1 MINEDPFNR
10 KIDFAI
16 AFKSLILD
24 LNIIIKNSISE
35 IIEIF
40 SRSSFI
46 GTIEEEHIRPL
57 IWKFYFIPN
66 EFKTHSNLF
75 ELICFLIKNK
85 QKNKK
90 KLNNKKKKRLVGDPL
105 GGDDKSKG
113 EWKNFYKESEIK
125 KIINLDIIRTYND
138 KELFQNKNIIEILTN
153 ILVKYSIENEDV
165 SYKQGMNEIC
175 ANIIIA
181 IYPYYN
187 INNKTC
193 FENNSIDFNE
203 NEIKNYCENPE
214 KYSKEIYNILYN
226 LNTFES
232 DVYEIFSLLMN
243 NAGLKKFYETFD
255 NKTERNLLLKEDYK
269 KYDLF
274 SFKINNNNNE
284 KNNNNN
290 DKIYLISK
298 CDEIIK
304 TKLKIIDSGLF
315 NHFLIIDLNCSI
327 FLQKWLKCLFSREF
341 KINQILILWDSIFS
355 VGKNL
360 LFVDFLSIVILLSL
374 KYKIIKKDQDN
385 TFQII
390 FGFNQKNKIN
400 VIKFIAEAKDL
411 MDRYYQRKNMN
422 IPMSY
427 YDNKSIFNNGIN
439 DDNDDDDDIDQEKP
453 FYSGI
458 NINKNDEK
466 SNNNNNNNDNNN
478 NDNNNN
484 DNNNNNNNIANNIIE
499 EENKYNNNDNN
510 KNNNNMRKNLFGE
523 EVPININNIDNNI
536 NDNIINNKNNINNN
550 IDNNNSIKRQN
561 LFNREESENKIQSK
575 NEKNNNSNII
585 NTKIES
591 TKKYLSGAVS
601 QIGSFFKDVVNK
613 EFQKIENNNNN
624 NNNIY
629 YNSQEIANNVSN
641 LEYLLNKY
649 KNNFTEDDLNLFQYS
664 IRFFKMSGKSFNY
677 ENKLNK

>member
-10 KIDFAI
+10 KIDFAK

-57 IWKFYFIPN
+57 IWKFYFNPN

-203 NEIKNYCENPE
+203 DEIKNYCENPE

-226 LNTFES
+226 LNTFEC

-243 NAGLKKFYETFD
+243 NAGLKKFYENFD

-284 KNNNNN
+284 KNNINN

-439 DDNDDDDDIDQEKP
+439 DDNDDDDDIGQEKP

-458 NINKNDEK
+458 NINKNDEN
-466 SNNNNNNNDNNN
+466 SNENNNNNNNNVNNVNNN
-478 NDNNNN
+478 ND
-484 DNNNNNNNIANNIIE
+484 NNNNNIANNIIE
-499 EENKYNNNDNN
+499 EENKNNNDNN

-523 EVPININNIDNNI
+523 EVPININNNDNNNI
-536 NDNIINNKNNINNN
+536 NDNIINNKNNININNN
-550 IDNNNSIKRQN
+550 IDNNNIIKRQN
-561 LFNREESENKIQSK
+561 LFNREESELENKIQSK

-624 NNNIY
+624 DIY

-677 ENKLNK
+677 ENK